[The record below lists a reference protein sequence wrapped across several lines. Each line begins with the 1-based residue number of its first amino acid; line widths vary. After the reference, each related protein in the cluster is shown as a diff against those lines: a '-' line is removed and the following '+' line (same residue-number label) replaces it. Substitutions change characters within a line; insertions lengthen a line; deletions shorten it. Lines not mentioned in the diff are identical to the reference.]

1 MVSDF
6 TATNAGGWKCNSK
19 KSIWQLWYLS
29 CSNCCQNTSVLPFLN
44 KIFFLR
50 LFKFWFFFFDMVLKV
65 QIWRCLLYGART
77 HVFVEVHWG
86 RCLSVGSVYGLDSK
100 WCICATWGLTW
111 KNSATYI
118 ILASKWCPADHFF
131 GHITPSSL
139 WYLYLCIS
147 VFTANI
153 FFYFICTYYILVVKK
168 IKINF

>member
-65 QIWRCLLYGART
+65 QIWQCLLYGART

-147 VFTANI
+147 VFTANN
-153 FFYFICTYYILVVKK
+153 FFFSFYMY
-168 IKINF
+168 